1 MDGYV
6 RGSTR
11 RIPTAVIPRNAGH
24 SGSDGSKL
32 MATVYPDDC
41 WSDGGVDAVD
51 VVEEEE
57 EGAAAR

>member
-1 MDGYV
+1 
-6 RGSTR
+6 
-11 RIPTAVIPRNAGH
+11 
-24 SGSDGSKL
+24 